1 MDHTMARP
9 CKHDTTHFLRT
20 LSPAQRAILMHAG
33 QGDIS
38 RGWHEVL
45 DLYAT
50 IHALTNKLGTEQRV
64 KDSAPSTG

>member
-1 MDHTMARP
+1 MARP
-9 CKHDTTHFLRT
+9 CKPDTIHFLRP

-33 QGDIS
+33 QGDLT

-50 IHALTNKLGTEQRV
+50 IHALRPYPKESGTDQRV
-64 KDSAPSTG
+64 KDPAPG

>member
-1 MDHTMARP
+1 
-9 CKHDTTHFLRT
+9 
-20 LSPAQRAILMHAG
+20 MHAG

-64 KDSAPSTG
+64 KDSAPARD